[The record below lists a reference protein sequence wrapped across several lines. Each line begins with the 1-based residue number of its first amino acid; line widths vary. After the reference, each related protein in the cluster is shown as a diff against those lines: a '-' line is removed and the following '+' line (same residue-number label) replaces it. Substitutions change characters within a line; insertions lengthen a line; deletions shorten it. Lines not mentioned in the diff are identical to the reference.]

1 MSVKIPIVKFL
12 FRSEW
17 RALND
22 ALETKDPYESI
33 SIGSSE
39 ELLSYIPD
47 LPACLIIASLKEK
60 EDLVQIATYVKL
72 AKKAGSNIVAKIV
85 VVNFSGNRQYEKAIG
100 KLGILDIVEPSTNT
114 KGLRFKMDFWMKSLK
129 GQMKNTGQ
137 DDSVKNVKKDTKD
150 LGADKAAAES
160 MINWDQPVDCED
172 DIWILKKEIDCKRVL
187 SKWMVKL
194 MGPSPYVGQW
204 TEIKP
209 RVWRFDLKPVSKP
222 DFVTGSGSWFFA
234 GDQKPDFIW
243 KENLWLF
250 TGDDFELVYQ
260 DSTDRY
266 TRAKLKNKTMTIA
279 KNSEFAKFKE
289 KHIIESFDKELT
301 FKKEGLGPDSKDSFE
316 DGTDKFKN
324 LSGKGKT
331 DHMGGGPLS
340 GETDGTDNLNGGPL
354 KGKNNFK
361 EEELEDFDS
370 PLSGEIREGKR
381 LEEKLSRDEEAKGP
395 YSVSKDKAREGK
407 LLDMENDHTEHETK
421 YRGHNEAEQFE
432 AKELHKNKYQE
443 EDKGPN
449 SGATSTDRLNKYY
462 NDDNAEGFSE
472 ERDGAPYGGASST
485 EKLKSHYDGKN
496 GSRNAEAE
504 SDNSSDFREDSSG
517 PMGGKSQTDKMPGHY
532 SGQRNNHATED
543 ERDESLSKRRSH
555 SKEDGTEPNSND
567 YGEEKKKRQG
577 EADVLSFEDAKKNLE
592 RKITKEVIEK
602 KLAEAM
608 EDAKITCVLRQDHI
622 RITAHLDDFFDN
634 TIMFTT
640 EVKDF
645 KESQQV
651 MMELNFNYFKKDT
664 QIACIGHISGI
675 EQDGEGKSYLTVEI
689 KPEDVDNFAQFMNL
703 YQQRQENITEFM
715 RRARGL

>member
-33 SIGSSE
+33 SIAGSE
-39 ELLSYIPD
+39 ELLGYLPD

-72 AKKAGSNIVAKIV
+72 AKKAGISAVTKIV
-85 VVNFSGNRQYEKAIG
+85 VVNFSGNRQFEKAVG

-129 GQMKNTGQ
+129 GQMKNTAQ
-137 DDSVKNVKKDTKD
+137 DDSVKSIKKDNKD
-150 LGADKAAAES
+150 SNADKAAAES
-160 MINWDQPVDCED
+160 MINWGQPVDCED

-266 TRAKLKNKTMTIA
+266 TRMKLKNKTMTIA

-289 KHIIESFDKELT
+289 KHVIESFDKELT

-340 GETDGTDNLNGGPL
+340 GETDGTDKLNGGPL
-354 KGKNNFK
+354 KGKNSFQ

-370 PLSGEIREGKR
+370 PLSGEIREGK
-381 LEEKLSRDEEAKGP
+381 LLDEKLSRDEEAKGP
-395 YSVSKDKAREGK
+395 YSVSKDKVREGK

-421 YRGHNEAEQFE
+421 YRGHNEAEQFD

-449 SGATSTDRLNKYY
+449 SGTTSTDRLNKYY

-472 ERDGAPYGGASST
+472 ERDGAPYGGAST
-485 EKLKSHYDGKN
+485 TDKLKSHYNGKN
-496 GSRNAEAE
+496 GSEE
-504 SDNSSDFREDSSG
+504 SSG
-517 PMGGKSQTDKMPGHY
+517 PMDGKSHTDKMPGHY
-532 SGQRNNHATED
+532 DNSAQGSAGAGQRRNHTED
-543 ERDESLSKRRSH
+543 DRDESLSKKRSH
-555 SKEDGTEPNSND
+555 SKDEASEPNYND
-567 YGEEKKKRQG
+567 YGEEKKKREG
-577 EADVLSFEDAKKNLE
+577 EADVLSFEEAKKALE

-608 EDAKITCVLRQDHI
+608 EDARITCVLRQDHL

-640 EVKDF
+640 EVRDF
-645 KESQQV
+645 KESQEV

-664 QIACIGHISGI
+664 KIACIGHISGI
-675 EQDGEGKSYLTVEI
+675 EQDGEGKSYLTVEL
-689 KPEDVDNFAQFMNL
+689 KEEDIEKFSEFMGL